1 MRVMFL
7 KASAVSVLS
16 ASDERGV
23 CLCVRVCYMC
33 VKQDVGGKR
42 QRGTEKANQSGHR
55 HPDETETT
63 DTHTHTVMIC

>member
-1 MRVMFL
+1 MCVC
-7 KASAVSVLS
+7 VS
-16 ASDERGV
+16 
-23 CLCVRVCYMC
+23 MC